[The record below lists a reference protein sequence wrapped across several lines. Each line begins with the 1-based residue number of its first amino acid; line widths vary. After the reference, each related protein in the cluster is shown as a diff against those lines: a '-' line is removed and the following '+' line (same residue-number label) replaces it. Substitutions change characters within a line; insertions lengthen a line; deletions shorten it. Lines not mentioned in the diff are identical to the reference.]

1 MYAAGRREERNAA
14 DGTFSPTEPMKPIRE
29 GLTFD
34 DVLLAPRHS
43 AVHPKDT
50 DVRTRFARGIQLNI
64 PLISAAMDTVTG
76 ARMAIAIAREGG
88 LGVIHKNLAID
99 EQAAKVD
106 RVKRSE
112 SGIVQNPYTLGP
124 DRPISDARR
133 LMETRGVSGVPVVD
147 DGGHVLGIITNR
159 DLLFETDS
167 SRAIRDVMT
176 AEALVTAPTGTTLES
191 AEAIMARHKI
201 EKLPIV
207 DDEGRLQ
214 GLVTVKD
221 ILKRRRH
228 PHASKDQRGRLL
240 AAAAVGIAAE
250 TMDRAHA
257 LVAAGVDVL
266 VVDTA
271 HGHSESVLQMVER
284 VREAFPDT
292 RVVAGNVATAE
303 GAQALVER
311 GVDAVKVGIGP
322 GSICTTRII
331 AGIGVPQLT
340 AILDCARVCREADV
354 PLIADGGI
362 RYTGDIVKAIAA
374 GADSVMMGSLF
385 AGTEESPGETMLLEG
400 RTFKVYRGMGS
411 VGAMAEGSGDRYFQ
425 EQPVEGRKYVPEGIE
440 GRVPYKGRLGE
451 TIFQMIGG
459 LRQGMGYCG
468 VPDLERLRSETEFIR
483 VTMAGLI
490 ESHPHDVAITKEA
503 PNYTR

>member
-1 MYAAGRREERNAA
+1 MAPPEVNTGQK
-14 DGTFSPTEPMKPIRE
+14 SIRE

-34 DVLLAPRHS
+34 DVLLAPRYS

-50 DVRTRFARGIQLNI
+50 DVRTRFARGIHLNI
-64 PLISAAMDTVTG
+64 PLVSAAMDTVTG
-76 ARMAIAIAREGG
+76 AQMAIAMAREGG
-88 LGVIHKNLAID
+88 LGVIHKNLSIA

-112 SGIVQNPYTLGP
+112 SGMIENPYTLGP
-124 DRPISDARR
+124 DRPIRDARR
-133 LMETRGVSGVPVVD
+133 LMETRGVSGVPVG
-147 DGGHVLGIITNR
+147 DGAGRVLGIITNR
-159 DLLFETDS
+159 DLLFETDG
-167 SRAIRDVMT
+167 SRSIAEVMT
-176 AEALVTAPTGTTLES
+176 REELVTAPAGTTLED
-191 AEAIMARHKI
+191 AEAIMGRHKI

-207 DDEGRLQ
+207 DAEGRLQ

-221 ILKRRRH
+221 ILKRRRF
-228 PHASKDQRGRLL
+228 PRASKDERGRLI
-240 AAAAVGIAAE
+240 AAAAIGIGRE
-250 TMDRAHA
+250 TMERARA
-257 LVAAGVDVL
+257 LVEADVDVL

-271 HGHSESVLQMVER
+271 HGHSESVLKTVEK
-284 VREAFPDT
+284 VREAFPDA
-292 RVVAGNVATAE
+292 RVVAGNVATAD
-303 GAQALVER
+303 GARALVER

-340 AILDCARVCREADV
+340 AIMDCASVCREADV
-354 PLIADGGI
+354 PVIADGGI
-362 RYTGDIVKAIAA
+362 RYTGDIVKALAA
-374 GADSVMMGSLF
+374 GADCVMMGSLF

-440 GRVPYKGRLGE
+440 GRVPYKGAVGE
-451 TIFQMIGG
+451 PFSKMIGG

-468 VPDLERLRSETEFIR
+468 VADLTGLRDDTEFIR

-490 ESHPHDVAITKEA
+490 ESHPHDVTITKEA

>member
-1 MYAAGRREERNAA
+1 MARFHRPK
-14 DGTFSPTEPMKPIRE
+14 SIRE

-34 DVLLAPRHS
+34 DVLLPPRYS

-50 DVRTRFARGIQLNI
+50 DVRTRFARGVHLNI
-64 PLISAAMDTVTG
+64 PLVSAAMDTVTG
-76 ARMAIAIAREGG
+76 ARMAIAMAREGG
-88 LGVIHKNLAID
+88 LGVIHKNLSID

-112 SGIVQNPYTLGP
+112 SGMIQSPYTLGP
-124 DRPISDARR
+124 DRPIRDARR

-147 DGGHVLGIITNR
+147 GAGRVLGIITNR
-159 DLLFETDS
+159 DLLFETDG
-167 SRAIRDVMT
+167 SRPIADVMT
-176 AEALVTAPTGTTLES
+176 AEELVTAPAGTTLED
-191 AEAIMARHKI
+191 AEAIMGRHKI

-207 DDEGRLQ
+207 DAKGRLQ

-221 ILKRRRH
+221 ILKRRRF
-228 PHASKDQRGRLL
+228 PRASKDERGRLI
-240 AAAAVGIAAE
+240 AAAAIGIGRE
-250 TMDRAHA
+250 TPERARA
-257 LVAAGVDVL
+257 LVEAGVDVL

-271 HGHSESVLQMVER
+271 HGHSETVLKTVEK
-284 VREAFPDT
+284 VRESFPEA

-303 GAQALVER
+303 GARALVER

-340 AILDCARVCREADV
+340 AIMDCASVCREADV
-354 PLIADGGI
+354 PVIADGGI

-374 GADSVMMGSLF
+374 GADCVMMGSLF

-440 GRVPYKGRLGE
+440 GRVPYKGSVGE

-468 VPDLERLRSETEFIR
+468 VADLAALRDDTEFIR
-483 VTMAGLI
+483 VTVAGLI
-490 ESHPHDVAITKEA
+490 ESHPHDVTITKEA